1 MKSYRTYTKQEEYEA
16 EQDKICSSLDK
27 LIKRQRKLSFTQPH
41 KATDLEAMGLLVS
54 NYTGWDGEAI
64 YLVAHEA
71 LTDANYH
78 AIAAKLKYLWDHP
91 FVRAEQLCAA
101 EVARMQFNQAED
113 ARITRLT
120 KEEDEAAE
128 RAIREILHI
137 PYIAEP
143 THKGDD
149 E

>member
-1 MKSYRTYTKQEEYEA
+1 MTPQQAYEA
-16 EQDKICSSLDK
+16 EQNKICCAFRE
-27 LIKRQRKLSFTQPH
+27 LIKRQRFLSFTDQN

-101 EVARMQFNQAED
+101 EDE
-113 ARITRLT
+113 RIMSLQ
-120 KEEDEAAE
+120 KEGCSNGN
-128 RAIREILHI
+128 H
-137 PYIAEP
+137 
-143 THKGDD
+143 
-149 E
+149 